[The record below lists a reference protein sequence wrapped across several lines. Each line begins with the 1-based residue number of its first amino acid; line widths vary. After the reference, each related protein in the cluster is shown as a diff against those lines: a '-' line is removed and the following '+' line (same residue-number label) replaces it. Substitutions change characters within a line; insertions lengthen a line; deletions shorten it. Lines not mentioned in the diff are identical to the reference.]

1 MPTLEDV
8 RARLIEHPIKIADDM
23 SAAEAHELALKVFA
37 GCEHEVIDKYLTGP
51 RDACGIAV
59 KRDDPIIITDPNH
72 KKFGK
77 TTTVTKIVRDGDVVH
92 IFGKGKFETT
102 LDALVRDIEPDPVR
116 DLVSAIALAMR
127 RDDLSKDPTA

>member
-8 RARLIEHPIKIADDM
+8 RARLIEHPIKVADDM
-23 SAAEAHELALKVFA
+23 SAAEASELALKVFA
-37 GCEHEVIDKYLTGP
+37 GCEREVIEKYLTGP

-59 KRDDPIIITDPNH
+59 KRGDPIVITDPNH
-72 KKFGK
+72 KKFGE
-77 TTTVTKIVRDGDVVH
+77 TTTVTRTVRDGGVVH
-92 IFGKGKFETT
+92 VVGKGKFETT

-127 RDDLSKDPTA
+127 RDDMSKDPTA